1 MSHQPRGIVRVV
13 RIFSASWGALSA
25 WWGVLVVFAA
35 WQLWVLST
43 TYNTIVVVSPWSVLQ
58 DIASHPA
65 AYLLPLLWTLAFS
78 LAGLLLGMG
87 SGLLLAMLCWSSKL
101 LAGLLQAG
109 ALLLIATPVV
119 CLIPLLARMFGY
131 QWRTELLT
139 VALMTFFPAF
149 VYAGS
154 GLRQLPPRTLAFFD
168 TLGASRWTH
177 LTELALPAAFP
188 NLAIALR
195 VNTAYSVLVTVLAE
209 YLMQTGGLGN
219 LFAVTMTQF
228 NLRRA
233 LGASLI
239 AMSMSTAL
247 YQTAGAV
254 EARIRNRFS

>member
-1 MSHQPRGIVRVV
+1 ML
-13 RIFSASWGALSA
+13 A
-25 WWGVLVVFAA
+25 VLAA

-43 TYNTIVVVSPWSVLQ
+43 TYNSIVLVSPWSVLQ
-58 DIASHPA
+58 DIATHPT
-65 AYLLPLLWTLAFS
+65 AYLLPLLWTLTFS
-78 LAGLLLGMG
+78 LAGLLLGMAA
-87 SGLLLAMLCWSSKL
+87 GLLLAMLCWSSKL

-131 QWRTELLT
+131 QWKTELLT

-154 GLRQLPPRTLAFFD
+154 GLRNLPPRTLAFFH
-168 TLGASRWTH
+168 TLGASRWTR
-177 LTELALPAAFP
+177 LTQLAFPAAFP
-188 NLAIALR
+188 SLAIALR

-228 NLRRA
+228 NLHRA
-233 LGASLI
+233 LGASVI
-239 AMSMSTAL
+239 AMAMSTAL
-247 YQTAGAV
+247 YEAAGAL
-254 EARIRNRFS
+254 ENRVRTRFT